1 MKKLI
6 ITILMILMLMFVEY
20 RFIMLNICPYL
31 GNNGTVYLEIFER
44 VDEYYADPVSEM
56 KGE

>member
-6 ITILMILMLMFVEY
+6 ITIIAILMLMFVEY
-20 RFIMLNICPYL
+20 RVIMLNICPYK
-31 GNNGTVYLEIFER
+31 GDNGTVYLELWGQ

-56 KGE
+56 E